1 MLQKQSSVIT
11 RMNSLRKLLLAL
23 VVAVLAWLLIP
34 IARISALSHLILAW
48 DIFCVVSL
56 SLNWLTFYT
65 TPVHEIRQQAPV
77 QDDGRLIIFFLVLI
91 ATSASMLAVISL
103 MRTQAQAPEG
113 EAMRLAITLCCM
125 IASWLLVHS
134 IFTLRYAHLY
144 YDDHPKDPST
154 HAGGLNFP
162 GEEQPDFVDFAY
174 FSLTLGMT
182 FQVSDV
188 EISSRRIRRLALW
201 HSFIAF
207 SYNAT
212 VIALTVNVI
221 AGLTH
226 Q

>member
-1 MLQKQSSVIT
+1 
-11 RMNSLRKLLLAL
+11 MNSMQKILISLGLA
-23 VVAVLAWLLIP
+23 VIAFFVIP
-34 IARISALSHLILAW
+34 SANLTHLSHLILSW
-48 DIFCVVSL
+48 DVFCIISL
-56 SLNWLTFYT
+56 TLNWITFYT
-65 TPVHEIRQQAPV
+65 TPVHEIRRQAPI
-77 QDDGRLIIFFLVLI
+77 QDDGRIIIFFLVLI

-113 EAMRLAITLCCM
+113 GAFRLAITLCCM

-144 YDDHPKDPST
+144 YDDHPADPNT
-154 HAGGLNFP
+154 HAGGLSFP
-162 GEEQPDFVDFAY
+162 EEPKPDFVDFAY

-188 EISSRRIRRLALW
+188 EITSRKIRRLALW

-212 VIALTVNVI
+212 VIALTVNII
-221 AGLTH
+221 AGLIH
-226 Q
+226 